1 MRHPYREQPPAA
13 EAAEVEPAGDESA
26 IYGVV
31 AAVGAIP
38 LALAVASGERF
49 GVDATLGL
57 LMVGAGVGGLW
68 STLRR
73 R

>member
-1 MRHPYREQPPAA
+1 MRHPYRERPPSVDA
-13 EAAEVEPAGDESA
+13 VPDDDEQA

-38 LALAVASGERF
+38 LAIAIASGERF

-57 LMVGAGVGGLW
+57 VMVGAGVGGLW